1 MCPDGCP
8 PPPLLIVDLFGPA
21 ECVTLFR
28 VCPVHIPCV
37 LQITAPKIPLIVF
50 GQAPAAELSIC
61 GRETGKGNGFRDVGP
76 DSSFP
81 AQASAALGEIREDQ
95 EMEWVW
101 IREEQNAGQG
111 QGKAEWFDCFRRLRA
126 ALRPS

>member
-1 MCPDGCP
+1 MYNKMEYI
-8 PPPLLIVDLFGPA
+8 LYIY
-21 ECVTLFR
+21 
-28 VCPVHIPCV
+28 IPCV

-50 GQAPAAELSIC
+50 GRVPAAELSIC
-61 GRETGKGNGFRDVGP
+61 GRETGKENSFLDAGP

-81 AQASAALGEIREDQ
+81 AQTSAALGEIREEQ
-95 EMEWVW
+95 ELEWVW

-111 QGKAEWFDCFRRLRA
+111 QGKAEWFDCFRRLTA

>member
-1 MCPDGCP
+1 M
-8 PPPLLIVDLFGPA
+8 
-21 ECVTLFR
+21 
-28 VCPVHIPCV
+28 CPVHIPCV
-37 LQITAPKIPLIVF
+37 LQITAPKIPLIVS
-50 GQAPAAELSIC
+50 GRAPAAELSIC
-61 GRETGKGNGFRDVGP
+61 GRETGKGNGFLDAGP

-111 QGKAEWFDCFRRLRA
+111 QGKAEWFDCFRA